1 MRALGRW
8 SSCWRHSRRR
18 AAGYHYQAGWT
29 RSSPRIEI
37 PLRPTIL
44 GSLARKG
51 RLFTLRFAM
60 PPSSFTRQ
68 LRELR
73 PETNIHLTTRCCFPV
88 AFFLSEPI
96 RTSAIHPSLR
106 GIDFWKRAQL
116 TSSSALGAPPIQ
128 RCMVR
133 TASLCSHVSTEQ
145 CGPHLARRSR
155 TLSRPPPDT
164 LRLRE
169 RHCSPSA

>member
-1 MRALGRW
+1 MGWW
-8 SSCWRHSRRR
+8 SSFCDTHADV

-60 PPSSFTRQ
+60 PPSSFKRH

-73 PETNIHLTTRCCFPV
+73 PETNIHLTWCCFPV